1 MPGFENLFF
10 DNFDNLKRLSQQL
23 FTPQVPQMLSDPSLH
38 QTAYGMK
45 KKALKKDAESTR
57 KRIERTR
64 QQANVAIEMW
74 GAHYNVPHAVLQAML
89 INVSQQAIDVID
101 AAEQGYA
108 INSYLMSA
116 NELQAN
122 FSRINQQRMTDYSVQ
137 KAKRQNLI
145 GNIFDGIKI
154 ASGLFGWFK

>member
-1 MPGFENLFF
+1 MLEFGNLFF
-10 DNFDNLKRLSQQL
+10 NNFDNLKQLSQQL

-45 KKALKKDAESTR
+45 MKALKKDAENTR

-74 GAHYNVPHAVLQAML
+74 GMHYNVPHAVLQAML
-89 INVSQQAIDVID
+89 INVSQQAVDVID

-122 FSRINQQRMTDYSVQ
+122 FSRINQQRLTDYSVQ

>member
-1 MPGFENLFF
+1 MFEFGNLFF
-10 DNFDNLKRLSQQL
+10 NNFDNLKQLSQQL

-45 KKALKKDAESTR
+45 RKALKKDAENTR

-74 GAHYNVPHAVLQAML
+74 GMHYNVPHAVLQAML
-89 INVSQQAIDVID
+89 INVSQQAVDVID

-122 FSRINQQRMTDYSVQ
+122 FSRINQQRLTDYSVQ

>member
-1 MPGFENLFF
+1 MFF
-10 DNFDNLKRLSQQL
+10 NNFDNLKQLSQQL

-45 KKALKKDAESTR
+45 RKALKKDAENTR

-74 GAHYNVPHAVLQAML
+74 GMHYNVPHAVLQAML
-89 INVSQQAIDVID
+89 INVSQQAVDVID

-122 FSRINQQRMTDYSVQ
+122 FSRINQQRLTDYSVQ

>member
-1 MPGFENLFF
+1 MFF
-10 DNFDNLKRLSQQL
+10 NNFDNLKQLSQQL

-45 KKALKKDAESTR
+45 MKALKKDAENTR

-74 GAHYNVPHAVLQAML
+74 GMHYNVPHAVLQAML
-89 INVSQQAIDVID
+89 INVSQQAVDVID

-122 FSRINQQRMTDYSVQ
+122 FSRINQQRLTDYSVQ